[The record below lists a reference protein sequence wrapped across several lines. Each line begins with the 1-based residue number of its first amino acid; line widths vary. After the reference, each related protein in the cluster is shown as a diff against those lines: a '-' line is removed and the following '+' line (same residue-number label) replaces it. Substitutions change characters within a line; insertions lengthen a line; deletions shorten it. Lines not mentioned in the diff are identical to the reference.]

1 MSRRLLLAAIVVTSV
16 LAAAAPAPAAA
27 QDGTVVVDTTLD
39 PTYPT
44 TERNATLT
52 VGIANPDDGSGRYQV
67 QSVRVYN
74 DSGRTDLVG
83 ERTGSSYVGE
93 GERATRNVSVGF
105 EETGQERL
113 HVAVWLQRR
122 GEEPFLVTRTITAQ
136 VHDIHPSMS
145 LSGGSADPGDRTTFT
160 VTVANSLDERI
171 SGLEIDLTAEN
182 ASLADDH
189 HVIAGL
195 DPGSATT
202 IEVDARQAEPGRQ
215 AVTAALSYAT
225 ADGERRRVT
234 RQLAT
239 SVDGGQSRLSLGL
252 SAGNVGPSDRTQFD
266 VTVANGF
273 SEPVSGIEL
282 RVRASNATFTE
293 RRRVASRLPA
303 SDAASFSFPAT
314 AVEPGQQTVTASL
327 TFTTAGGDRQQI
339 TRDLTTSV
347 ERVRHPGNVTLT
359 GLRLTRENDTLRIR
373 GSTSNLGTTNVS
385 GTLVEVAEGSR
396 TGPADAQHRYF
407 VGGIPASDYAS
418 FEVRAEL
425 DGPTNESATVPL
437 RVSYVVD
444 DTRITRTVEATY
456 EPRPTDDS
464 NSGGGSSTP
473 LLLGGV
479 LLVGVVGVGYWRWS
493 G

>member
-1 MSRRLLLAAIVVTSV
+1 MAFEFDFDLLRELTETSGVPGYEDRVRELARDELAANTDTVRTDAMGNVVGTIEGDSDYSV
-16 LAAAAPAPAAA
+16 AVAAHMDEIGFMVKHIDDDGFLKLDALGGWDARVLRA
-27 QDGTVVVDTTLD
+27 QRVTVHGEEDITGVFGSVPPHTLDDAESGEEEVGDRVVDL
-39 PTYPT
+39 
-44 TERNATLT
+44 
-52 VGIANPDDGSGRYQV
+52 GRDAEEV
-67 QSVRVYN
+67 EE
-74 DSGRTDLVG
+74 L
-83 ERTGSSYVGE
+83 
-93 GERATRNVSVGF
+93 VSVGD
-105 EETGQERL
+105 
-113 HVAVWLQRR
+113 V
-122 GEEPFLVTRTITAQ
+122 VTMNQ
-136 VHDIHPSMS
+136 S
-145 LSGGSADPGDRTTFT
+145 
-160 VTVANSLDERI
+160 
-171 SGLEIDLTAEN
+171 
-182 ASLADDH
+182 
-189 HVIAGL
+189 
-195 DPGSATT
+195 T
-202 IEVDARQAEPGRQ
+202 IEMGDSVTGKALDDRVCLFAMLEAAREIENPD
-215 AVTAALSYAT
+215 VTIHFCATVQEEVGIRGAT
-225 ADGERRRVT
+225 ALGVDVAPD
-234 RQLAT
+234 LAIA
-239 SVDGGQSRLSLGL
+239 L
-252 SAGNVGPSDRTQFD
+252 D

-425 DGPTNESATVPL
+425 DGPVNESATVPL